1 MFTFDDRHLAAAIL
15 HPVYRRLTFATSY
28 SKNFAN
34 LYIREQL
41 NDILGLN
48 QQQAINDEPVKKK
61 HKSIEDQFAD
71 PDDDITNKDAMTTP
85 AVQSKTDE
93 LERYLRMNIEDVYKN
108 PNPLNFWRDH
118 QKKFPGLSLL
128 ARRLYSIPVSSAG
141 VERQFCFA
149 GLTISQRRSC
159 LDPDTVNDVLFV
171 RSIKKSISVRVRF
184 FH

>member
-1 MFTFDDRHLAAAIL
+1 
-15 HPVYRRLTFATSY
+15 
-28 SKNFAN
+28 
-34 LYIREQL
+34 
-41 NDILGLN
+41 
-48 QQQAINDEPVKKK
+48 
-61 HKSIEDQFAD
+61 D
-71 PDDDITNKDAMTTP
+71 PDDDINNKDAMTTP

-118 QKKFPGLSLL
+118 LKKFPGLSLL

-141 VERQFCFA
+141 VERQFSFA

-171 RSIKKSISVRVRF
+171 RSIKKSTSVRIRF